1 MNATLEAVRTAAA
14 PFGLNLVA
22 AIGVERYDAAA
33 LPAYRAQAIASGARS
48 IIVIGNGGRA
58 LWDALKRYAHEHPG
72 WMSREHPLDD
82 FTRDVIER
90 EVAPAARHNGSCTVV
105 YPFVSVTGPTLSFM
119 QLGRLA
125 GLAGPSILG
134 VSVHPR
140 FGPWLAFRAAL
151 LVEEII
157 DQPAEA
163 LGYDPCPSCT
173 ARSCIAA
180 CPVGAVSL
188 EHGWDIP
195 KCLTHRV
202 EVEP

>member
-1 MNATLEAVRTAAA
+1 
-14 PFGLNLVA
+14 
-22 AIGVERYDAAA
+22 
-33 LPAYRAQAIASGARS
+33 
-48 IIVIGNGGRA
+48 
-58 LWDALKRYAHEHPG
+58 
-72 WMSREHPLDD
+72 
-82 FTRDVIER
+82 
-90 EVAPAARHNGSCTVV
+90 PAARHNGSCTVV

-140 FGPWLAFRAAL
+140 FVPWLAFRAAL
-151 LVEEII
+151 LVEQII
-157 DQPAEA
+157 DQPGEA

-202 EVEP
+202 EVEPDCATRCHARVACVLGPEHRYADDELAHHQTRALRAMRPWYEKNIKPAKPG